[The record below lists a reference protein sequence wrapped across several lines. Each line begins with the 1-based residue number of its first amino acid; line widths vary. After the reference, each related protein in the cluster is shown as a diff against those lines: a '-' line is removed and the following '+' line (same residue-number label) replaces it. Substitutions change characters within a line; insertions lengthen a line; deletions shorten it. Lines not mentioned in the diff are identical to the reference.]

1 MTINLKYDGKTYP
14 LTYTRESVRRME
26 NAGFDIQEFANGKRP
41 ATLTEQLFEGAFMAQ
56 NRKVSR
62 KVISEIFEHIEDKTD
77 LVAALVEM
85 YANTLSSLIGDET
98 PDDGKKASWEA
109 V

>member
-26 NAGFDIQEFANGKRP
+26 SAGFDIQEFAGGKRP
-41 ATLTEQLFEGAFMAQ
+41 ATLTYQLFEGAFAAQ
-56 NRKVSR
+56 NRKVTR
-62 KVISEIFEHIEDKTD
+62 KTISEIFEHVEDKTD

-85 YANTLSSLIGDET
+85 YANTLTTMIGDET